1 MATTA
6 WATRL
11 ATALGTAAAFAT
23 AAAVAALAAA
33 LACSAPAA
41 RAAPSGAPA
50 SGPVTSATAAAA
62 SPATP
67 LVAGRLW
74 ALPGEFVDD
83 AGQRL
88 TLDRLAGAP
97 TVVAMEYTACR
108 FVCSVSWRKLSEI
121 QAEAD
126 KRGQALRFVLISID
140 PAHDTPAL
148 WRAYRQA
155 RGLQRDNWRFLTG
168 NRAATDA
175 VAALLGIRWWLYD
188 GQVMHDFRILRLD
201 PQGRVRQAML
211 AYDLSAAQFLSD

>member
-11 ATALGTAAAFAT
+11 AAALGTAAAFAS

-41 RAAPSGAPA
+41 RAAAADVAAP
-50 SGPVTSATAAAA
+50 GPATTA

-74 ALPGEFVDD
+74 ALPGDFVDD

-88 TLDRLAGAP
+88 TLARLAGAN

-126 KRGQALRFVLISID
+126 KRGLPLRFVLISID

-148 WRAYRQA
+148 WREYRQA

-175 VAALLGIRWWLYD
+175 VAALLGVRWWLYD

-201 PQGRVRQAML
+201 AQGRVRQAMM

>member
-11 ATALGTAAAFAT
+11 ATALGTAAAFTT

-41 RAAPSGAPA
+41 RAA
-50 SGPVTSATAAAA
+50 TA
-62 SPATP
+62 SPAAP

-88 TLDRLAGAP
+88 TLDRLAGAT

-148 WRAYRQA
+148 WRDYRQA

-175 VAALLGIRWWLYD
+175 VASLLGIRWWLYD

-201 PQGRVRQAML
+201 PQGRVRQAMM
-211 AYDLSAAQFLSD
+211 AYDLSAAQFLAD